1 MKITLELPDSTIL
14 AFVVFARHSDDGY
27 GLLMQ
32 SHGIQ
37 SDELFDGA
45 EIVIEKISGRAEGDN
60 G

>member
-1 MKITLELPDSTIL
+1 MKVTLELPDSTIL
-14 AFVVFARHSDDGY
+14 AFVDFVRYSDADH

-45 EIVIEKISGRAEGDN
+45 EIVITPKPRMAGGDN

>member
-14 AFVVFARHSDDGY
+14 AFVDFVRRSDDGY

-32 SHGIQ
+32 SHSIP

-45 EIVIEKISGRAEGDN
+45 EIVIPKIPRKVECDA
-60 G
+60 